1 MIKVYPSPR
10 PFSDPDKHDPIY
22 ETAISP
28 GESLLDA
35 VLRLVPSYDANKP
48 TPWECVVNGMPVP
61 PSRYALA
68 VLGPDTQV
76 HFFLTPRGGI
86 VGTIVNAVLNIFT
99 LGAWS
104 LVSKFMTPK
113 TPKTGGNG
121 SSKDRDDMDMAAVKA
136 NQVKQ
141 GAVIREKFGTGRVYP
156 DHLVQLRRYFVTG
169 QPTRQACEMFLC
181 LGRGKFQV
189 DLARSKVGE
198 TSQAALGANF
208 SASIYPP
215 GADLTSE
222 RRADNWY
229 TCPEV
234 GGTSS
239 GTAGLELSAVS
250 AVQQNAEVSTVVLS
264 GNSVTVPAGAGSWP
278 AGWAPGMVI
287 RAVTPYTWT
296 VTKGGTG
303 VRDRVSGPWAGVG
316 PFVGMRLEAAGAV
329 SGLYTVASVVMSGGA
344 VDYVTLDFTNGGPVT
359 ELPAGSA
366 SFAVGYQGLRF
377 RLLSVSA
384 QTITLERLD
393 DTGAGDPAWTGF
405 VSQSSV
411 SSSFSLDAFNTESGW
426 SGPMAACP
434 AGEKT
439 RLIELDF
446 FYPGGLYSTNKYS
459 NPAPFSVTVEV
470 QYRDAE
476 TVGPWTSTYFTHT
489 GSKVEQI
496 GFSPQI
502 VIPSAMR
509 PEVRVRR
516 TTVASGAGGISEVV
530 QWYGLKSNL
539 ETRANS
545 YAGVTTAGVKLF
557 GGGALAAQAEQMV
570 SFWVTRILPYRA
582 NGEWQAEAP
591 TRSIAAACLYIA
603 RDRGYPDSRID
614 LAEWDRLGA
623 IWDARQDYFDGSF
636 EKETTAEAALN
647 VILRAGYANLTA
659 PRGVL
664 RPARDA
670 LRSAAE
676 KSVARLYSPQNARD
690 IVRAGDPVSPNDAD
704 GVDVKWLNPTTW
716 TMETVKCRLPGVPNP
731 RKVTQ
736 MTAEGVL
743 DRTRAWRLGMREL
756 LAVRYR
762 RWKTTFSTGLDS
774 FASSYMDYAE
784 VMDNVPELPSGGHLR
799 FWDGAQ
805 VFMSNEPLQQGA
817 QIAVLRRPD
826 GTKFGPFPITPL
838 DAFSFRMVAPLDFTP
853 VDERDGSKMPT
864 HVFTG
869 TVAQEFWP
877 VLVSSVKP
885 TSQFKAGVEALGYDE
900 RVYQYDDA
908 EPPEDA

>member
-10 PFSDPDKHDPIY
+10 SFSDPEEHDPIY
-22 ETAISP
+22 QTPVEP
-28 GESLLDA
+28 GETLLEA
-35 VLRLVPSYDANKP
+35 VVRLVPSYNPNEP
-48 TPWECVVNGMPVP
+48 TPWDCWVNGMRVP
-61 PSRYALA
+61 PGRYALA
-68 VLGPDTQV
+68 TLGPDTQV
-76 HFFLTPRGGI
+76 HFFLTPRGGL

-113 TPKTGGNG
+113 TPKTGTGG
-121 SSKDRDDMDMAAVKA
+121 GSKDRDDMDMAAVKA

-141 GAVIREKFGTGRVYP
+141 GSVIREKFGTGRIYP

-169 QPTRQACEMFLC
+169 EPTRQACEMFLS
-181 LGRGKFQV
+181 LGRGEFLV
-189 DLARSKVGE
+189 DFARSKVGE
-198 TSQAALGANF
+198 TSQAALGDNF
-208 SASIYPP
+208 ATTVYPP
-215 GADLTSE
+215 GADVSAE
-222 RRADNWY
+222 PRADNWY

-239 GTAGLELSAVS
+239 GTAGLELSATS
-250 AVQQNAEVSTVVLS
+250 SVQQNAEVSTVVLS
-264 GNSVTVPAGAGSWP
+264 GTSVTVPAGAGTWP
-278 AGWAPGMVI
+278 TGWAPGMVI

-296 VTKGGTG
+296 VTKAGTG

-316 PFVGMRLEAAGAV
+316 PFVGMRLEAAGVV
-329 SGLYTVASVVMSGGA
+329 SGRYTVASVVLSGTEI
-344 VDYVTLDFTNGGPVT
+344 DYVTLDFTEGGPVT

-366 SFAVGYQGLRF
+366 SFAVGYEGLRF
-377 RLLSVSA
+377 RLLSVTS

-393 DTGAGDPAWTGF
+393 ADGAGDPDWDGF
-405 VSQSSV
+405 VSQNSV
-411 SSSFSLDAFNTESGW
+411 SSTFTLDLFNTESGW

-439 RLIELDF
+439 RLLELDF

-459 NPAPFSVTVEV
+459 NPAPFSVTVQV
-470 QYRDAE
+470 QYRDIDTA
-476 TVGPWTSTYFTHT
+476 GAWTTSSFTHT

-502 VIPSAMR
+502 AIPVAIR

-545 YAGVTTAGVKLF
+545 YAGVTTAAVKLF

-570 SFWVTRILPYRA
+570 SYWVTRILPYRA
-582 NGEWQAEAP
+582 NGVWQPKGP
-591 TRSIAAACLYIA
+591 TRSIAAACLYLA
-603 RDRGYPDSRID
+603 KDRGYPDSRLD

-623 IWDARQDYFDGSF
+623 IWDARGDFFDGTF

-647 VILRAGYANLTA
+647 VILRAGYANITA

-670 LRSAAE
+670 LRSPAE
-676 KSVARLYSPQNARD
+676 KAIARLYSPQNARD
-690 IVRAGDPVSPNDAD
+690 IVRSGDPVSDNDAD
-704 GVDVKWLNPTTW
+704 GVDVKWLNPITW
-716 TMETVKCRLPGVPNP
+716 TMETVKCRLPGIPNP

-762 RWKTTFSTGLDS
+762 RWKTTFTTGLDS
-774 FASSYMDYAE
+774 FASSYMDFAE

-799 FWDGAQ
+799 FWDGGQ
-805 VFMSNEPLQQGA
+805 VFMSNEPLA
-817 QIAVLRRPD
+817 EEAEVAVLRRPD
-826 GTKFGPFPITPL
+826 GTKFGPFPIIPL
-838 DAFSFRMVAPLDFTP
+838 DRFSFRMTAPLDFAP
-853 VDERDGSKMPT
+853 IDERDGSKMPT

-869 TVAQEFWP
+869 TVVQEFWP
-877 VLVSSVKP
+877 VLISSVKP